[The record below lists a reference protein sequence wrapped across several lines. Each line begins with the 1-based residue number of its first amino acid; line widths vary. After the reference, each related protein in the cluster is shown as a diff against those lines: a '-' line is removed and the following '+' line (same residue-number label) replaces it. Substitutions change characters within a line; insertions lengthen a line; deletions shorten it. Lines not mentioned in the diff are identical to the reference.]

1 MSDSEHLLGVRKL
14 ERLFSQRVDVVD
26 METLEQKSEVKS
38 KFRLEHLFWIP
49 SLLFKRFYRL
59 LPPLFK
65 DLFYW
70 LSILHKA
77 PSTKI
82 FARTRYDELRT
93 LIDIKVSWLVTK
105 LAPSKLRPDVEQ
117 TFKLGFY
124 TSMLENVSALDELV
138 EGVVKYAK
146 PSHAGARP
154 YFKDGKNEQ
163 IDNSFSAYYTFSG
176 QDNSR
181 ITEIIREGLG
191 ENFDF
196 HLSSLAGY
204 KCSAEDI
211 SYSLG
216 IVFGENSNSEMHQDT
231 YSSVAKGFLYLQD
244 ISVGNSPFE
253 YLEGSYT
260 DAVYRSQ
267 QTNRAVLEGDEH
279 SSGSTRLRG
288 ATLKESLDKYR
299 LRSFIGSKGLFV
311 LANTAGYH
319 RKGPHDST
327 RPRITLSCGVV
338 RKGIIEKLFLNVFGL
353 IKTKLS

>member
-1 MSDSEHLLGVRKL
+1 
-14 ERLFSQRVDVVD
+14 
-26 METLEQKSEVKS
+26 METIEQKSGGKS
-38 KFRLEHLFWIP
+38 KFRIEHLLWIP
-49 SLLFKRFYRL
+49 SLIFKRFYRL

-70 LSILHKA
+70 LSVLHKA
-77 PSTKI
+77 PSSKL
-82 FARTRYDELRT
+82 FAKTRYDDVRT
-93 LIDIKVSWLVTK
+93 LIDIQVSGLVTK
-105 LAPSKLRPDVEQ
+105 LAPSTLREDVEE
-117 TFKLGFY
+117 TFKLGFH
-124 TSMLENVSALDELV
+124 TSKLENVSALDELI
-138 EGVVKYAK
+138 EGVVNYAK

-154 YFKDGKNEQ
+154 YLKDGKNEQ
-163 IDNSFSAYYTFSG
+163 IGNSFSAYYTFSG

-181 ITEIIREGLG
+181 ITAIIREGLG
-191 ENFDF
+191 EHFDF

-211 SYSLG
+211 FYSLG

-244 ISVGNSPFE
+244 IGVGNSPFE
-253 YLEGSYT
+253 YLEGSYI

-288 ATLKESLDKYR
+288 EALSESLDKYR
-299 LRSFIGSKGLFV
+299 LQSFTGSKGLFV

-338 RKGIIEKLFLNVFGL
+338 RKGIIEKLFLNVLQL
-353 IKTKLS
+353 IKIKLS